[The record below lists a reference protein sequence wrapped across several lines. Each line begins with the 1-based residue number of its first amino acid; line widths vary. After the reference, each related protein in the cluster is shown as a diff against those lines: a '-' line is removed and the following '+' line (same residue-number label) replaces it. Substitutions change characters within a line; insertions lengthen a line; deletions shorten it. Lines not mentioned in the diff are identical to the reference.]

1 MTKNDKKHIQ
11 SARNTGDTLMLVKAI
26 CTVHRSGSARTQAEC
41 ERMIDEAWLNSW
53 VVVINGCMVPV
64 NQYA

>member
-1 MTKNDKKHIQ
+1 
-11 SARNTGDTLMLVKAI
+11 MLLELY
-26 CTVHRSGSARTQAEC
+26 QAEC